1 MRRPKILFLAESLN
15 VGGAEKALVSLL
27 KQMDYLK
34 YDITL
39 TLISKSGPFIGE
51 LSSIKGLTVNSISG
65 YSESF
70 GISKVVNALKVKAIY
85 KWLPSSFVGN
95 YLCRGYDVVIA
106 FCEGFLTKWVA
117 ASSVKC
123 RKIAWVHTDMVN
135 NDWPV
140 RNGVFR
146 SFEEEKEAY
155 HKFDAVVGVS
165 GIASKGMVERFSCKN
180 VTTIYNIIDSGI
192 LHKSRQIIPLCSKR
206 RLNIVSVGRLEYVK
220 GYDRLIDAFNIL
232 INANRFDISLVL
244 VGDGSQR
251 QDLENSVRNY
261 GLGDY
266 VSFIGIQ
273 SNPYPYI
280 ANADVFVCPSRQ
292 EGFNIAILEAM
303 TLGKPIIATDCAGP
317 AEILEHGR
325 VGILASNDID
335 GLVRA
340 IIELYEK
347 TFLIEEYAQ
356 LAKRRCRYY
365 DSETQIQAL
374 GSLIM
379 CD

>member
-1 MRRPKILFLAESLN
+1 MRRSKILFLAESLN

-27 KQMDYLK
+27 KLMDYST
-34 YDITL
+34 YDINL
-39 TLISKSGPFIGE
+39 TLISKSGPFVEE

-65 YSESF
+65 QSKSF
-70 GISKVVNALKVKAIY
+70 GISKVVNALKVKAVY
-85 KWLPSSFVGN
+85 KWFPSSLVGN
-95 YLCRGYDVVIA
+95 YLCNGYDVVIA

-140 RNGVFR
+140 KTGVFS
-146 SFEEEKEAY
+146 SFDEEKEAY

-165 GIASKGMVERFSCKN
+165 GIASKGMAEKFSCEN
-180 VTTIYNIIDSGI
+180 VITIYNIIDSAI
-192 LHKSRQIIPLCSKR
+192 LNKSRQIIPLSSKR
-206 RLNIVSVGRLEYVK
+206 RLNLVSVGRLEYVK

-232 INANRFDISLVL
+232 INDLGFDISLIL

-251 QDLENSVRNY
+251 HDLENSVRKY
-261 GLGDY
+261 GLGEY
-266 VSFIGIQ
+266 VSFTGIQ
-273 SNPYPYI
+273 SNPYPYV

-317 AEILEHGR
+317 AEILERGR
-325 VGILASNDID
+325 VGILASNDIE
-335 GLVRA
+335 GLVSS
-340 IIELYEK
+340 ITELYEK

-356 LAKRRCRYY
+356 LAQRRCRYY
-365 DSETQIQAL
+365 SAENQIQAL
-374 GSLIM
+374 CSLIES
-379 CD
+379 D